1 MGRLGKAISAMTSED
16 ATAASPWLTTW
27 FNPGESITH
36 VIKTNPRHHVWLLAG
51 LGLIFAIIVH
61 LLVREWPPVLLDWR
75 AIAAIVIGGAILGVI
90 GLYWAG
96 FFFRWAGNLFGGHA
110 SAAEVRAAL
119 AWAQLPT
126 VLGGAVGLVVGLLLL
141 SAGISKLVIGTIA
154 VVAWLWTL
162 VLTWLM
168 FARIQKFGFW
178 RTVIS
183 TGLGWVASLAVF
195 LLLASVIRALA
206 FQPFDAPSASM
217 APTLRVGDYFFVSK
231 WPYGYSRYT
240 FYNLIPFSGRIFAA
254 EPERGDVV
262 VFKLPR
268 DNSTDYIKRVI
279 GLPGDEI
286 TVRGG
291 VLFINGKQVPRRH
304 INDFVARQDAGPTR
318 PIPAY
323 EETLPNGVKYTILQA
338 GTNGSLNNVGPYK
351 VPPGKYFMM
360 GDNRDNSTD
369 SRVSGVGYV
378 PFENLIGRAALLY
391 STSPDR
397 FGTIV
402 R

>member
-1 MGRLGKAISAMTSED
+1 MTSET
-16 ATAASPWLTTW
+16 ASAASPWLTTL

-36 VIKTNPRHHVWLLAG
+36 VINTNPRHHVWLLAA
-51 LGLIFAIIVH
+51 LGLICGIILQ
-61 LLVREWPPVLLDWR
+61 LLIRGWAPVLLDWR
-75 AIAAIVIGGAILGVI
+75 AIAGIVIGGAILGII
-90 GLYWAG
+90 GLYYSG

-119 AWAQLPT
+119 AWGQLPM
-126 VLGGAVGLVVGLLLL
+126 VLGGAFGLVVGLLLL
-141 SAGISKLVIGTIA
+141 SAGISKPVIGTIA

-254 EPERGDVV
+254 EPVRGDVV

-291 VLFINGKQVPRRH
+291 VLFINGKEVPRRR
-304 INDFVARQDAGPTR
+304 IADFVTREDAGPPR

-323 EETLPNGVKYTILQA
+323 EETLPNGAKYTILQA
-338 GTNGSLNNVGPYK
+338 GTNGPLDNIGPYK
-351 VPPGKYFMM
+351 VPAGKYFMM

-369 SRVSGVGYV
+369 SRVPGVGYV

-397 FGTIV
+397 IGTTV